1 MKSKNTK
8 SRKWILAIH
17 IPIAAVLLAILIA
30 VSVVVSVFDA
40 SLTFIFGSSV
50 IGEGT
55 RAAGEALAMQ
65 IVEEGVVLVENND
78 KALPLNIEKDN
89 KVAVLGWSSTQ
100 WVQGGSGS
108 GRSTNNYRN
117 GALLPH
123 TTFLGALAAAGI
135 EYDDAITKYYTS
147 FCSSRP
153 FYDSGSGGGALN
165 VHDYEYCRLIE
176 PSVTISQY
184 KNLLDSAK
192 EKYDTAIV
200 VISRISGESIDCP
213 MVQYKN
219 YTGSGTNPNN
229 SALSGAAVDKD
240 RTYLDVSTEEEA
252 LLDYATENFEKVI
265 VLINNTNAMNLG
277 FLKDYDVDAAII
289 AGGTGNNSV
298 GGLINVMYGKKL
310 LEITPKEGTS
320 ESITTKY
327 EGDEVLISPS
337 GRTVD
342 TYVYD
347 FATNPSFV
355 YTAMDGVTQ
364 YTGLTTSSGKY
375 PFDGTTTNGNVNATA
390 SNEKY
395 PGVSYLDYVEG
406 IYVGYKWYETAD
418 KEGFWKNV
426 DNKYGKG
433 YDGVVQYPLGYGL
446 SYTEFDWKVGSWS
459 VSDGK
464 VTVIVDVTNVG
475 DYPGQDVVQL
485 YYTPPY
491 TNGGLEKADVNL
503 AAFAKTTLV
512 LQPQKVDPEHCS
524 QRLTLSFDVQDMAS
538 YSEKEDD
545 GAYVLESG
553 DYVLSLRSNAHTV
566 ASDKISTGSATYT
579 HKVASK
585 QVYNTYTG
593 SNGYEE
599 IRNLFLNGGS
609 DGVAIDGSD
618 SNQDIDWLSRKN
630 KFANFPSEK
639 AAARAWQNELN
650 ESNLY
655 KSSTATEWDNLW
667 LKANGKQDYGE
678 KGNYTLAN
686 IETINSQSSR
696 LKYTEDRTEAFTDD
710 MYFFGNPE
718 NYDDDDAWNALIN
731 QMSKSEMTNL
741 VLHGYI
747 HEEQVVSIGKPS
759 TRSLDGPSQI
769 GSFNANAYAQ
779 IGYPQTTVLAQTW
792 NAELATAFGLTAAQ
806 QALGAGVDG
815 WYAPGANLHR
825 SAFGG
830 RNYEYYSEDPYLSG
844 VMCANT
850 VRGALNG
857 GVYTYIK
864 HMIGYDQE
872 SMRDGCYCWMTE
884 QALRENYL
892 KPFKMAVD
900 KGASG
905 LMSSYGR
912 IGAVW
917 AGGSQA
923 LLTDLLRAEWGFKGT
938 VLTDY
943 ADHRDFMNGDQMI
956 RAGGDLWMDG
966 YDANAVKG
974 YGGPGSFRDNRGYST
989 SSDAFT
995 HQLRQA
1001 VKHII
1006 YTWANAAYEADQYVK
1021 NGGDKL
1027 IIEQASIDV
1036 FKWWWLIVAGVD
1048 VLLAAGAGV
1057 LIWLGIKKYKAAPAT
1072 AAESTES
1079 TDGGATDNAEQPAV
1093 DADTAQAEASA
1104 EPTPNDSAEVQKE
1117 SEKKICKN
1125 CGAENKDESTF
1136 CKECGS
1142 KME

>member
-1 MKSKNTK
+1 MKKKLKLAIFTPIAGLLI
-8 SRKWILAIH
+8 ILAI
-17 IPIAAVLLAILIA
+17 AVIVA
-30 VSVVVSVFDA
+30 VSIFDP
-40 SLTFIFGSSV
+40 SLTFLFGQSV

-55 RAAGEALAMQ
+55 RSAGEALAMQ

-78 KALPLNIEKDN
+78 NALPLDIDKDN

-108 GRSTNNYRN
+108 GRSTNNEKN
-117 GALLPH
+117 GNLLPK
-123 TTFLGALAAAGI
+123 TTFLGALEAAGI
-135 EYDDAITKYYTS
+135 EYDKAITNYYS
-147 FCSSRP
+147 EFCSSRP
-153 FYDSGSGGGALN
+153 FYDVGSGGGALN

-176 PSVTISQY
+176 PSVSIAKYTA
-184 KNLLDSAK
+184 LLDAAVL
-192 EKYDTAIV
+192 KYDTAIV

-219 YTGSGTNPNN
+219 YTGAGTSPSSGGL
-229 SALSGAAVDKD
+229 AGASVDKE
-240 RTYLDVSTEEEA
+240 RTYLDVSTEEEE
-252 LLDYATENFEKVI
+252 LLDYARANFDKVI

-277 FLKDYDVDAAII
+277 FLKDYEVDAAII

-298 GGLINVMYGKKL
+298 GGLINVIYGKKIL
-310 LEITPKEGTS
+310 KPEGTES
-320 ESITTKY
+320 E
-327 EGDEVLISPS
+327 EGEDEAEILISPS

-355 YTAMDGVTQ
+355 YTAMDGVSQ
-364 YTGLTTSSGKY
+364 YTGLSASDKIY
-375 PFDGTTTNGNVNATA
+375 PFDGSTTNGNVNFTA
-390 SNEKY
+390 GNEKY

-418 KEGFWKNV
+418 AEGFWNKVN
-426 DNKYGKG
+426 NKYGKG
-433 YDGVVQYPLGYGL
+433 YNGVVQYPLGYGL
-446 SYTEFDWKVGSWS
+446 SYTEFAWAINNWS

-464 VTVIVDVTNVG
+464 VSVTVDVTNVG
-475 DYPGQDVVQL
+475 NYPGQDVVQL

-491 TNGGLEKADVNL
+491 NGTIEKAEVNL

-512 LQPQKVDPEHCS
+512 LQPQKVDPDHCS

-538 YSEKEDD
+538 YSETEDD
-545 GAYVLESG
+545 GAYVLEAG
-553 DYVLSLRSNAHTV
+553 DYVISLRTDAHTV
-566 ASDKISTGSATYT
+566 VPSDKISSGNATYT
-579 HKVASK
+579 YKVGSK
-585 QVYNTYTG
+585 QVYNTYAG
-593 SNGYEE
+593 SNGFEE
-599 IRNLFLNGGS
+599 IRNLFLDESS
-609 DGVAIDGSD
+609 DGIAIDGSD
-618 SNQDIDWLSRKN
+618 SNQEIDWLSRKN
-630 KFANFPSEK
+630 HFANFPTEK
-639 AAARAWQNELN
+639 AEARAWQSVLKAT
-650 ESNLY
+650 NLY
-655 KSSTATEWDNLW
+655 SSSSATAWDNAW
-667 LKANGKQDYGE
+667 LAANGGKVPDYGE
-678 KGNYTLAN
+678 KGNFTLAN
-686 IETINSQSSR
+686 IAAENKNISH
-696 LKYTEDRTEAFTDD
+696 LVYDEDRSEAFTDD
-710 MYFFGNPE
+710 AFLFGNPD
-718 NYDDDDAWNALIN
+718 NYDDEDLWNALLN
-731 QMSKSEMTNL
+731 QMSTTEMHNL

-759 TRSLDGPSQI
+759 TRSLDGPSQV
-769 GSFNANAYAQ
+769 GSFNAPAYAQ
-779 IGYPQTTVLAQTW
+779 IGYPMTTVLAQTW
-792 NAELATAFGLTAAQ
+792 NAELATAFGLAAAQ
-806 QALGAGVDG
+806 QALGANVDG

-857 GVYTYIK
+857 GLYTYIK

-892 KPFKMAVD
+892 KPFKMAID

-917 AGGSQA
+917 AGGSEA
-923 LLTDLLRAEWGFKGT
+923 LLTDLLRNEWGFKGT

-943 ADHRDFMNGDQMI
+943 SDHQEFMNADQMI

-966 YDANAVKG
+966 YTATAVSG
-974 YGGPGSFRDNRGYST
+974 YGGPGSFKQNT
-989 SSDAFT
+989 SSPAFT
-995 HQLRQA
+995 YQLRQA
-1001 VKHII
+1001 AKHII
-1006 YTWANAAYEADQYVK
+1006 YTWANAAYEADAFVK

-1027 IIEQASIDV
+1027 VIEQASIDV
-1036 FKWWWLIVAGVD
+1036 FKWWWLAVAGACVLFFGGAA
-1048 VLLAAGAGV
+1048 VLLFMALRKEKKAPVAETADSGAADKGA
-1057 LIWLGIKKYKAAPAT
+1057 
-1072 AAESTES
+1072 
-1079 TDGGATDNAEQPAV
+1079 QPTL
-1093 DADTAQAEASA
+1093 DADTAQADSSA
-1104 EPTPNDSAEVQKE
+1104 EPASNDSADPPTE

-1136 CKECGS
+1136 CRECGS